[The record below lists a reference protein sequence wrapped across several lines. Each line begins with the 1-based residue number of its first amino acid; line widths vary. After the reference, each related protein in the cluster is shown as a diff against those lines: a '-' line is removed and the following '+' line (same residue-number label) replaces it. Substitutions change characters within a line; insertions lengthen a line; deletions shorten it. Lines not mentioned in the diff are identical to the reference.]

1 METILRFLI
10 PFFPPFLFLQFYLT
24 FSLWFHKGRL
34 LNVCFRKFEDAA
46 KIYVLNL
53 WMKCRTSINHPVIK
67 QTEEPLTF
75 NISYSVGVLVIHFF
89 QLFHSE
95 RPFFYPHVLKNV
107 FTLYRISKLAAPTA
121 TPSPLPNPSFSTF
134 SPTIFLLTLFM
145 IFRKS
150 ALILIFVPL
159 YMSFIF

>member
-75 NISYSVGVLVIHFF
+75 NISYSILHRSLCYKHTE
-89 QLFHSE
+89 QLLHWGACMIE
-95 RPFFYPHVLKNV
+95 RIKIEWHIDELIQNAD
-107 FTLYRISKLAAPTA
+107 LYLCLWVKWKSR
-121 TPSPLPNPSFSTF
+121 
-134 SPTIFLLTLFM
+134 LL
-145 IFRKS
+145 I
-150 ALILIFVPL
+150 ILH
-159 YMSFIF
+159 